1 MEKLLSDSEAKLFN
15 YLNKKNLFKKNK
27 FEAEKFIKSVLNAAP
42 LSNYDP
48 SVLLY
53 LYRLL
58 YNRNGNYEKITLQD
72 LAKRIEEYGTRT
84 INGKHIKNFISKKIP
99 FKASNMSGT
108 LKYISNGDL
117 IYLVKSYNSPIYLYR
132 DGIWFFSKNSREAHH
147 WLAYPKLDVNA
158 KLVPINIWDMYKILR
173 SGTPISNE
181 ELLKKRKEEFTSRY
195 NSLIPTRKKNIN
207 LFYYHPKIKFKV
219 TDIQKKDDDTIEI
232 VVTIF
237 SIYNKYGPLKYED
250 VSAVSLYWAVQ
261 VKKTDVEEKIIK
273 NITKNL
279 HEYLPPQKISTYL
292 DIDQI
297 PEDGYIKIVF
307 DHKLI
312 EQ

>member
-1 MEKLLSDSEAKLFN
+1 MEKLLSDPEVKLFN

-27 FEAEKFIKSVLNAAP
+27 FEAAKLIKSVLNAAP

-132 DGIWFFSKNSREAHH
+132 DGIWFFAKNSREAHH

-207 LFYYHPKIKFKV
+207 LSYRSPKIKFKV

-237 SIYNKYGPLKYED
+237 SIYNKNGPLKYGD

>member
-1 MEKLLSDSEAKLFN
+1 MEKLLSVSEAKLFN
-15 YLNKKNLFKKNK
+15 YLNKKNLFKMNK
-27 FEAEKFIKSVLNAAP
+27 FDAAKLIKSVLNAAP

-72 LAKRIEEYGTRT
+72 LAKRIQEYGTRT
-84 INGKHIKNFISKKIP
+84 ITGKHIKNFISKKIP

-117 IYLVKSYNSPIYLYR
+117 IYLVKSYNTPIYLYR
-132 DGIWFFSKNSREAHH
+132 DGIWFFVKNSREAHH

-207 LFYYHPKIKFKV
+207 LYYYHPKIKFKV

-232 VVTIF
+232 VVTII
-237 SIYNKYGPLKYED
+237 SIYDKNGPLKYGD
-250 VSAVSLYWAVQ
+250 VSAVSLYWAHQ
-261 VKKTDVEEKIIK
+261 VNKTDVEEKIIK

-292 DIDQI
+292 DINQI

>member
-15 YLNKKNLFKKNK
+15 YLNKKNLFKMNK
-27 FEAEKFIKSVLNAAP
+27 FDAAKLIKSVLNAAP

-108 LKYISNGDL
+108 LRYINGDL

-132 DGIWFFSKNSREAHH
+132 DGIWFFAKNSREAHH

-207 LFYYHPKIKFKV
+207 LSYRSPKIKFKV

-232 VVTIF
+232 VVTIL
-237 SIYNKYGPLKYED
+237 SIYDKNRPLKYED
-250 VSAVSLYWAVQ
+250 VSAISLYLVVQ

-279 HEYLPPQKISTYL
+279 HEYLPPQKISRYL

>member
-1 MEKLLSDSEAKLFN
+1 
-15 YLNKKNLFKKNK
+15 
-27 FEAEKFIKSVLNAAP
+27 
-42 LSNYDP
+42 
-48 SVLLY
+48 
-53 LYRLL
+53 
-58 YNRNGNYEKITLQD
+58 
-72 LAKRIEEYGTRT
+72 
-84 INGKHIKNFISKKIP
+84 
-99 FKASNMSGT
+99 
-108 LKYISNGDL
+108 
-117 IYLVKSYNSPIYLYR
+117 
-132 DGIWFFSKNSREAHH
+132 
-147 WLAYPKLDVNA
+147 
-158 KLVPINIWDMYKILR
+158 MYKILR

>member
-15 YLNKKNLFKKNK
+15 YLNKKNLFKMNK
-27 FEAEKFIKSVLNAAP
+27 FDAAKLIKSVLNAAP

-72 LAKRIEEYGTRT
+72 LAKRIEEYGTTT

-132 DGIWFFSKNSREAHH
+132 DDIWFFSKNSREAHH
-147 WLAYPKLDVNA
+147 WLAYPKLDVNT

-195 NSLIPTRKKNIN
+195 NSLISTRKKNIN
-207 LFYYHPKIKFKV
+207 LSYRSPKIKFKV

-232 VVTIF
+232 VVTIL
-237 SIYNKYGPLKYED
+237 SIYDKNRPLKYED
-250 VSAVSLYWAVQ
+250 VSAISLYWAVQ